1 MNNIKSASIFP
12 PKYRI
17 GISEKSSSGLFGP
30 KSTSSNPNKTF
41 DYKSPQY
48 DESNESEEFSSDF
61 IGHDGRKFRFTKE
74 LYKRIEEFLDAEGLT
89 LVDVADLNA
98 PDLRKG
104 RRLVLL
110 SLREC
115 EGIIEEDG
123 DMLIDTVR
131 SATQSPKLIND
142 TIATSR
148 LLQRRG
154 CYSQTPVKCLTIS
167 EDDSPLAKPRF
178 SRRCSKVMRSPIT
191 EKDTPVSFRT
201 SRRSSRRNSRINTP
215 VSGARN
221 FQFFSNIMST
231 GRLSMPVKT
240 KAVSKDCSPALPD
253 DVKVLPLL
261 KGAQSVHGN
270 VQYLFKTQNEF

>member
-1 MNNIKSASIFP
+1 
-12 PKYRI
+12 
-17 GISEKSSSGLFGP
+17 
-30 KSTSSNPNKTF
+30 
-41 DYKSPQY
+41 
-48 DESNESEEFSSDF
+48 
-61 IGHDGRKFRFTKE
+61 

-123 DMLIDTVR
+123 DMQIDTVR

-142 TIATSR
+142 TIATSK

-154 CYSQTPVKCLTIS
+154 CYSQTPVKCLTMIS
-167 EDDSPLAKPRF
+167 DDESPLAKPRF
-178 SRRCSKVMRSPIT
+178 SRRCSKVMRSPIM

-215 VSGARN
+215 VSEARN
-221 FQFFSNIMST
+221 FQFFTNMIGN
-231 GRLSMPVKT
+231 GRLSMPVKM

-253 DVKVLPLL
+253 DIKILPTL